1 MPKRYNY
8 AVYGSEH
15 PSVGF
20 PTELLGRYRWRWV
33 AKLKAWW
40 WPMWTGHSWS
50 HAWVRDE
57 RVTVFVNDGKAV

>member
-15 PSVGF
+15 PAPGF
-20 PTELLGRYRWRWV
+20 STELLGRYRWRWV
-33 AKLKAWW
+33 AALKAWW
-40 WPMWTGHSWS
+40 WPFWNGSWA

-57 RVTVFVNDGKAV
+57 RVTVFVKDGKAV